1 MFSKIKS
8 LFASKPVEEYSKG
21 SIEKPNQP
29 MKPGENGVPT
39 PPATTTTIKTY
50 VSGIKLEDRH
60 DKLKKLIADLK
71 KEKYFKKM
79 YDGISNKELIEGEC
93 GPYDED
99 NAVYELGRAMLPHI
113 RLDISDASE
122 IGVFVGKDAA
132 SEFQLGVL
140 PEDGSKRVLKRLE
153 SADLHAIEGRLSGG
167 KYKYVDDDDKVI
179 TAENNYNLQLKL
191 KFMKK

>member
-1 MFSKIKS
+1 
-8 LFASKPVEEYSKG
+8 
-21 SIEKPNQP
+21 
-29 MKPGENGVPT
+29 
-39 PPATTTTIKTY
+39 
-50 VSGIKLEDRH
+50 
-60 DKLKKLIADLK
+60 
-71 KEKYFKKM
+71 M
-79 YDGISNKELIEGEC
+79 YDGISNKELIEGEF

-99 NAVYELGRAMLPHI
+99 NPVYELGRAMLPHI